1 MKILNA
7 LPKFTKV
14 PDLVKAIDPTQ
25 SDYSAL
31 TINYPLKIKKA
42 LQKIFYEGM
51 PISKAA
57 KKHKTSVQLI
67 RYYLNKMHYTKHG
80 GKKYVAD
87 KG

>member
-7 LPKFTKV
+7 LPKFTKI
-14 PDLVKAIDPTQ
+14 PNLVQAIDPTQ

-31 TINYPLKIKKA
+31 TTNYPLKIRKA

-57 KKHKTSVQLI
+57 KKHKTSVQLV
-67 RYYLNKMHYTKHG
+67 RYYLNKMYQTKNKG
-80 GKKYVAD
+80 EKYV
-87 KG
+87 KNKQ